1 MTNVVRK
8 VVGSPK
14 PPPDPDP
21 EVSEAIT
28 RREQRA
34 VEDERRQK
42 RIVASRSRS
51 RRRGQSQLMAPG
63 IQPGQTEGR
72 TRTQSSLGYAR
83 NPTGS

>member
-42 RIVASRSRS
+42 ELLP
-51 RRRGQSQLMAPG
+51 RGPDRVV
-63 IQPGQTEGR
+63 EV
-72 TRTQSSLGYAR
+72 
-83 NPTGS
+83 NHN